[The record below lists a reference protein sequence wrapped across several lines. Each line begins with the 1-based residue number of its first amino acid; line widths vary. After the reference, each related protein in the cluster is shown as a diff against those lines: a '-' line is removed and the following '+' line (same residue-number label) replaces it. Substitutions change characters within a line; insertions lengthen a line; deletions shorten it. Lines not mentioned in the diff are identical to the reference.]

1 MPNKIDELFSPERMR
16 QRWQRAPKPEGGS
29 AAVKGEG
36 PSALELFE
44 RLKTLVSGRFSGD
57 EAVVV
62 NRMLEELHLHLCR
75 VFPKDSKTEPRAEDI
90 AALHETL
97 NRIED
102 LLDAYEID
110 RPNGK
115 GR

>member
-1 MPNKIDELFSPERMR
+1 LS
-16 QRWQRAPKPEGGS
+16 QRWQKAPKPAGRS
-29 AAVKGEG
+29 ATAKGEG
-36 PSALELFE
+36 PSPLELFE
-44 RLKTLVSGRFSGD
+44 HLKTLVSGRFSGD

-75 VFPKDSKTEPRAEDI
+75 VFPKGSKTEPRAEDI
-90 AALHETL
+90 AALHEAL
-97 NRIED
+97 NRLED

-110 RPNGK
+110 RPTGK

>member
-1 MPNKIDELFSPERMR
+1 MPNKSDELFSPERLS
-16 QRWQRAPKPEGGS
+16 QRWQKAPKPAGRS
-29 AAVKGEG
+29 ATAKGEG
-36 PSALELFE
+36 PSPLELFE
-44 RLKTLVSGRFSGD
+44 HLKTLVSGRFSGD

-75 VFPKDSKTEPRAEDI
+75 VFPKGSKTEPRAEDI
-90 AALHETL
+90 AALHEAL
-97 NRIED
+97 NRLED